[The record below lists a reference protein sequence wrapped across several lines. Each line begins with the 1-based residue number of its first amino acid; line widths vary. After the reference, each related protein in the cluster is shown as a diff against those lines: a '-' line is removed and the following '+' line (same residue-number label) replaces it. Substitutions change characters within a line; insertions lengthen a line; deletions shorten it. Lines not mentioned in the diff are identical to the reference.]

1 MADVW
6 QTIEQELSGDR
17 PATRGRRR
25 LAIARVIGIPIAI
38 GVLLSS
44 VLYATRVMPFVP
56 GPLPTPNVTDT
67 FVHNGQVLLLEPATS
82 APFSMVAGQEIEVV
96 LQTGVGQR
104 VSVLEPS
111 VLESVANPRC
121 HLVPICGV
129 AGAGA
134 WTFVAHHPGTT
145 HLHVIFGTG
154 TCPQRASC
162 PLVLQLLIPIT
173 VNPAAR

>member
-6 QTIEQELSGDR
+6 QTGEREVSDGT
-17 PATRGRRR
+17 ARRR
-25 LAIARVIGIPIAI
+25 PRLVIAGVIALPIAI

-44 VLYATRVMPFVP
+44 ALYATRVTPPVP
-56 GPLPTPNVTDT
+56 PPLATPSVKDT
-67 FVHNGQVLLLEPATS
+67 FVRNGQVLLLEPATS
-82 APFSMVAGQEIEVV
+82 APLSMVAGQEVEIV
-96 LQTGVGQR
+96 LQTGIGQR

-121 HLVPICGV
+121 HVMTICGV
-129 AGAGA
+129 TGAGT
-134 WTFVAHHPGTT
+134 WTFLAHTPGRT

-173 VNPAAR
+173 VNPAA

>member
-6 QTIEQELSGDR
+6 QTNELELSGER
-17 PATRGRRR
+17 SAVRQRRG
-25 LAIARVIGIPIAI
+25 LVIAGVIAIPIAI

-67 FVHNGQVLLLEPATS
+67 FVHNGRVLLLEPATS

-121 HLVPICGV
+121 QLVPICGV

-134 WTFVAHHPGTT
+134 WTFVAHTPGTT

-173 VNPAAR
+173 VSPAT

>member
-6 QTIEQELSGDR
+6 QTNELELSGDR
-17 PATRGRRR
+17 SAVRQRRG
-25 LAIARVIGIPIAI
+25 LVIAGVIAIPIAI

-67 FVHNGQVLLLEPATS
+67 FVHNGRVLLLEPATS

-111 VLESVANPRC
+111 VLESVANPQC
-121 HLVPICGV
+121 HLMPICGV
-129 AGAGA
+129 AGAGRGHS
-134 WTFVAHHPGTT
+134 WHITPG
-145 HLHVIFGTG
+145 
-154 TCPQRASC
+154 R
-162 PLVLQLLIPIT
+162 PICMSSSAR
-173 VNPAAR
+173 VPAPNGRAARWCCSC

>member
-6 QTIEQELSGDR
+6 QTIEREPSDDL
-17 PATRGRRR
+17 PAARQRRG
-25 LAIARVIGIPIAI
+25 LVIAGVIAIPIAI

-44 VLYATRVMPFVP
+44 VLYATRVTPLVP
-56 GPLPTPNVTDT
+56 GPLPTPNVRDT
-67 FVHNGQVLLLEPATS
+67 FVRNGPVLLLEPETS
-82 APFSMVAGQEIEVV
+82 APFTMVAGQEIEIV

-111 VLESVANPRC
+111 VLQSVANPQC
-121 HLVPICGV
+121 HLVPICGI

-134 WTFVAHHPGTT
+134 WTFLAHDPGTT
-145 HLHVIFGTG
+145 HLHVTFGTG

-173 VNPAAR
+173 VNPAT